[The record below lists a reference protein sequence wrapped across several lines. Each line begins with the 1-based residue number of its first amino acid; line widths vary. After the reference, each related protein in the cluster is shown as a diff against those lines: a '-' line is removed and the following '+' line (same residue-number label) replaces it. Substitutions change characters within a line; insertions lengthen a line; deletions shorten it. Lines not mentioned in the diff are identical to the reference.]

1 MKIKKILKIF
11 EVNWFNTLYMTIKC
25 KTKIV
30 CYKRMKIRIHKNSNI
45 KIKAANIG
53 LTYPDCNYSYGSLVC
68 RKGCSF
74 IIKEKFSVGTG
85 CSITVGENAKLQI
98 GKAYVNCD
106 SKIYCFDNIEIGNNV
121 IIAENVLIRDS
132 DSHRIFYNKKETI
145 NTKNIVIKD
154 NVWIGAGAKILKGVT
169 INEGA
174 VIGAGAVVTKD
185 VPSNTIVAGV
195 PAKAIKQNIQW
206 KE

>member
-11 EVNWFNTLYMTIKC
+11 EVNWFNTLYMTKRC
-25 KTKIV
+25 KKKII

-45 KIKAANIG
+45 KIKATNIG

-68 RKGCSF
+68 RKGSSF
-74 IIKEKFSVGTG
+74 IIKEKFSIGTG

-98 GKAYVNCD
+98 GKGYINRD
-106 SKIYCFDNIEIGNNV
+106 SKIYCFNNIEIGNNV
-121 IIAENVLIRDS
+121 IIAEDVLIRDS
-132 DSHRIFYNKKETI
+132 DSHKIFENEQQTI
-145 NTKNIVIKD
+145 NTKKIVIKD

-174 VIGAGAVVTKD
+174 VIAAGAVVTKN

-195 PAKAIKQNIQW
+195 PAKVIKQNIRW